1 MQPGGLIA
9 NFVDHT
15 SIFNCTQKVLSSSQ
29 GSLNRLAFNPDEPLL
44 IIGDSLGM
52 VHAMKLSPNLRKKDK
67 KTMEA
72 LRDNNVKLLKKIEFS
87 KLDEILSQVIPKNES
102 P

>member
-1 MQPGGLIA
+1 M
-9 NFVDHT
+9 
-15 SIFNCTQKVLSSSQ
+15 QKVLSSSQ
-29 GSLNRLAFNPDEPLL
+29 GSLNRVAFNPDEPLL

-67 KTMEA
+67 KTIEA
-72 LRDNNVKLLKKIEFS
+72 LRDNNVKLLKKIEYT
-87 KLDEILSQVIPKNES
+87 KLDEILSQVIPKNDV